1 MSTGSAK
8 KAMVYR
14 FERETLA
21 GFVDSSLE
29 TVSGQLPV
37 LTPSGVLQQVPLEQV
52 KVICFTREWGDFPP
66 WQRNQYAVR
75 PRQQGLW
82 VRLQFQ
88 DGEQLEATMAN
99 NLSLL
104 DPVFV
109 AISPPEMGAGVQ
121 RLLVPRQALAG
132 FEVLGVVGSPLKKA
146 RVKTQNQLSMF
157 D

>member
-8 KAMVYR
+8 KALVYR
-14 FERETLA
+14 FERETMA
-21 GFVDSSLE
+21 GFVDSGLE
-29 TVSGQLPV
+29 TLSGQLPV
-37 LTPSGVLQQVPLEQV
+37 LTPSGVLQQVSLEQI
-52 KVICFTREWGDFPP
+52 KVICFMRDWNDSPP

-99 NLSLL
+99 NMTLM
-104 DPVFV
+104 DPMFLAV
-109 AISPPEMGAGVQ
+109 SPPEMGAGVQ
-121 RLLVPRQALAG
+121 RVLVPRLALAG
-132 FEVLGVVGSPLKKA
+132 FEVLGVVGSPLKRA
-146 RVKTQNQLSMF
+146 RAKVQNQLSMF